1 MPISSRSPG
10 GKPVTGA
17 LTAALEAS
25 APGAN
30 ASNLRRIV
38 GKAPPAAAG
47 AGTEEPRKFVLAWKS
62 DP

>member
-17 LTAALEAS
+17 LTAALEEFM
-25 APGAN
+25 PGAT

-38 GKAPPAAAG
+38 GKVTAPTAG
-47 AGTEEPRKFVLAWKS
+47 AGTEEPRKVVFAWKS